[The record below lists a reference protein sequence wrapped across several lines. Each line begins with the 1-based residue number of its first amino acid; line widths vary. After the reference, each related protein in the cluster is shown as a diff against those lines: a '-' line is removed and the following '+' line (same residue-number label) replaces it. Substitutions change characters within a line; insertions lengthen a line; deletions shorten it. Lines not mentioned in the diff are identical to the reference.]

1 MVHIEVIKSLAEK
14 TDSRIVMAVVDGLG
28 GLPHPDTGRTALES
42 ARTPNLDALAAK
54 SSCGLVEPVGI
65 GITPGSGP
73 SHLALFG
80 YDPLKHEIGRGVLEA
95 LGVGLELERRDVAA
109 RGNFCTVDESGV
121 ITDRRAGRIPT
132 EKNCE
137 LVGLLRRIR
146 VDGAEVILKPGKLHR
161 FVAVF
166 RGEGLSGDIEDTDPQ
181 HVGER
186 PKPAVPRAPDA
197 GAERT
202 ARIMNQWLDRAREVL
217 RDQHPANMVLLR
229 GFARHPDI
237 PTMSDAFKLTPA
249 AIATYPMYRGVAR
262 LIGMQVLE
270 TGTTIV
276 DEVKTLR
283 DSLERFDFF
292 YLHVKETDSAGEDG
306 NFARKVEVLEEFD
319 RNLPA
324 ILELGPDV
332 LVVTGDHSTPAVLK
346 AHSWH
351 PVPFLLYSKWVRPD
365 RISGFGEAACAGG
378 SLGTFPSLG
387 ALPLAMAHAL
397 KLAKFGA

>member
-1 MVHIEVIKSLAEK
+1 MVHIEVIRALAEK

-28 GLPHPDTGRTALES
+28 GLPHTDTGRTALES
-42 ARTPNLDALAAK
+42 ASTPNLDALAAR

-80 YDPLKHEIGRGVLEA
+80 YDPLKYEIGRGVLEA
-95 LGVGLELERRDVAA
+95 LGVGLELQRTDVAA

-132 EKNCE
+132 EKNRE
-137 LVGLLRRIR
+137 LVNMLREIR
-146 VDGAEVILKPGKLHR
+146 VDGADVILEPGKLHR

-186 PKPAVPRAPDA
+186 PKPAVPRAPEA
-197 GAERT
+197 KRT
-202 ARIMNQWLDRAREVL
+202 AAIINQWLDRATQVL
-217 RDQHPANMVLLR
+217 RDQHPANMILLR
-229 GFARHPDI
+229 GFAKHPDI
-237 PTMSDAFKLTPA
+237 PTMSETFKLTPA

-262 LIGMQVLE
+262 LLGMEILE
-270 TGTTIV
+270 TGATME
-276 DEVKTLR
+276 DEVATLR
-283 DSLERFDFF
+283 ENFGKFDFF
-292 YLHVKETDSAGEDG
+292 YLHVKDTDSAGEDG
-306 NFARKVEVLEEFD
+306 NFARKVEVLEAFD
-319 RNLPA
+319 RSLPA
-324 ILELGPDV
+324 ILELEPDV
-332 LVVTGDHSTPAVLK
+332 LVVTGDHSTPATLK

-351 PVPFLLYSKWVRPD
+351 PVPFLIHSKWVRPD
-365 RISGFGEAACAGG
+365 RIAGFGETACAGG